1 MDSRFCP
8 MRLTQTVGRF
18 PKDKNMPVIIPNCEY
33 CNSPMKFFD
42 EAWVEG
48 ELLIVASVICT
59 NQDCLNSS
67 VVYIH
72 AQHRVQP
79 TGGES
84 APLQALSTPEV
95 DSIGGTD
102 TTPPTIG

>member
-1 MDSRFCP
+1 
-8 MRLTQTVGRF
+8 
-18 PKDKNMPVIIPNCEY
+18 MPVIIPNCEY

-42 EAWVEG
+42 EAWVED

-72 AQHRVQP
+72 AQQGVRP
-79 TGGES
+79 TLLES
-84 APLQALSTPEV
+84 APLEALSTPEH
-95 DSIGGTD
+95 SATSQTD
-102 TTPPTIG
+102 QTPQQRG